1 MRLAALF
8 ALASHMLL
16 ACDDVPELSDEP
28 HAGCPAVWLW
38 EGPQGEA
45 PACPEERETLWEGW
59 RGAIVPQT
67 CGACECGPGACVLPS
82 SVTTHASVCPGT
94 EDPMTFDT
102 GAGWDGTCT
111 PAGAPSQDDAL
122 ASVTFEAP
130 ALAACA
136 PSPAPKPSPVVA
148 TFGKACAGYIDAP
161 ARLDSAFFHV
171 ASCES
176 SG

>member
-1 MRLAALF
+1 
-8 ALASHMLL
+8 
-16 ACDDVPELSDEP
+16 
-28 HAGCPAVWLW
+28 
-38 EGPQGEA
+38 
-45 PACPEERETLWEGW
+45 
-59 RGAIVPQT
+59 
-67 CGACECGPGACVLPS
+67 
-82 SVTTHASVCPGT
+82 
-94 EDPMTFDT
+94 MTFDT